1 MLPENLVCARV
12 PDGRRSVHTTG
23 IVVLV
28 FELFFCGELP
38 RVKGG
43 KSSGTVCLPPGPA
56 WIRTVRCTSFFRTP
70 SVQLPV
76 DRDRT
81 WKAAGL
87 ALPHNRAMFFR
98 TSWKSPTA
106 RNVLVFIEILPF
118 ASVGS
123 RSAFARDAGVTSEA
137 VPQRC

>member
-1 MLPENLVCARV
+1 MDQDGEVCK
-12 PDGRRSVHTTG
+12 
-23 IVVLV
+23 
-28 FELFFCGELP
+28 FF
-38 RVKGG
+38 
-43 KSSGTVCLPPGPA
+43 SDA
-56 WIRTVRCTSFFRTP
+56 

-81 WKAAGL
+81 WIAGGL

-106 RNVLVFIEILPF
+106 RNVLVFIGILPF
-118 ASVGS
+118 ASMGS

-137 VPQRC
+137 VRSVVELGAGSTSGLTQERGRVCHPPRRLD